1 MAQPHAASG
10 DIIDI
15 RPLGATLAGRVST
28 AIIKSAQLELV
39 RLVLPK
45 GAALREHS
53 VSGEIT
59 VQCIEGLI
67 EFTTRGVSRPLAAG
81 QLMHLAA
88 GEPHALRALADS
100 TALLTICLIAQTTPA
115 GGQRN

>member
-10 DIIDI
+10 DILDV
-15 RPLGATLAGRVST
+15 RPLGGRLANHVTT
-28 AIIKSAQLELV
+28 AILKSAQLELV
-39 RLVLPK
+39 QLVLPK
-45 GAALREHS
+45 GAVLREHS

-67 EFTTRGVSRPLAAG
+67 EFTTSNTSQQLAPG
-81 QLMHLAA
+81 QLIHRAA

-100 TALLTICLIAQTTPA
+100 TALLTICLIPQARPTGDQC
-115 GGQRN
+115 N